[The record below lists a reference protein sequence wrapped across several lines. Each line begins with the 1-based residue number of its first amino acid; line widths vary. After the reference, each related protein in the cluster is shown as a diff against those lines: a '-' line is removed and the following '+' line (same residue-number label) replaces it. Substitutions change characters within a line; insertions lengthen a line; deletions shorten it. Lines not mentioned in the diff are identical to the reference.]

1 MQYLLL
7 IAEPEEPVED
17 AVLQDLLA
25 RHMKLGEDLV
35 ASGMAWSGNRLKE
48 SHTATTIAQ
57 GDGGKRTLHDG
68 PYAET
73 REQLGGYYLIEAAD
87 LDEALAWANKIP
99 LVDGGKIEV
108 RPVWGM

>member
-7 IAEPEEPVED
+7 IAEPEEPVAE
-17 AVLQDLLA
+17 AVMTDLMA

-48 SHTATTIAQ
+48 GHTATTIAQ
-57 GDGGKRTLHDG
+57 EGGKRSLHDG
-68 PYAET
+68 PYSET

-87 LDEALAWANKIP
+87 LDEALKWADKIP
-99 LVDGGKIEV
+99 LLDGGKIEV

>member
-7 IAEPEEPVED
+7 IAEPEGPVEQAIMAD
-17 AVLQDLLA
+17 IMAK
-25 RHMKLGEDLV
+25 HMKLGEELV
-35 ASGMAWSGNRLKE
+35 ASGMAWSGNRLKD
-48 SHTATTIAQ
+48 SHTATTITNE
-57 GDGGKRTLHDG
+57 GGKRTLHDG

-87 LDEALAWANKIP
+87 LDAALKWADKIP
-99 LVDGGKIEV
+99 LLDGGKVEV